1 MLFFSKH
8 DLLQEKA
15 HCRNSAPANCA
26 EQERLA
32 AALYE
37 LHKIAVQADCRHGHD
52 DAELGQFL

>member
-1 MLFFSKH
+1 MLFFLKQN
-8 DLLQEKA
+8 LLQTKA
-15 HCRNSAPANCA
+15 HRRNATPAYCA

-37 LHKIAVQADCRHGHD
+37 LHEIAVQADCRHGHD

>member
-8 DLLQEKA
+8 NLLQEKA
-15 HCRNSAPANCA
+15 NCRNSAPAYCA
-26 EQERLA
+26 EQKWFA

-37 LHKIAVQADCRHGHD
+37 LHEIAVQADCRHGHD

>member
-15 HCRNSAPANCA
+15 HRRNAAPANCA
-26 EQERLA
+26 EQKWFA

-37 LHKIAVQADCRHGHD
+37 FHEIAVQADRRHGHD